1 MAALTDVTTGKLMER
16 STAWTLSAHSGGSM
30 TDDYFDFDEDYGLDP
45 DELIKEMEEEAR
57 YYDKLSKI
65 YKYEGEEYDEY
76 YA

>member
-1 MAALTDVTTGKLMER
+1 
-16 STAWTLSAHSGGSM
+16 M
-30 TDDYFDFDEDYGLDP
+30 TDDYFDFEEDYGLDP